1 MKNKPHL
8 TTTYEIYWSLSL
20 PNSRVARGD
29 ARETDRHGEDFN
41 ADIDNQYSY
50 SRVGLWCAKTAWAY
64 WRQALMVEFVNNREK
79 VISEAVAKA
88 VDRSGDGVH
97 NAWQHGM

>member
-1 MKNKPHL
+1 L
-8 TTTYEIYWSLSL
+8 AQGQGFYELLKRI
-20 PNSRVARGD
+20 A
-29 ARETDRHGEDFN
+29 AHRHGEDFN

-50 SRVGLWCAKTAWAY
+50 SRVGLWCAKTAWAH

-79 VISEAVAKA
+79 VMSEAVAKA

-97 NAWQHGM
+97 NVWQHGM